1 MMKSS
6 NSATD
11 FKGFSAFYVV
21 YLALVAA
28 VAQVVVQIA
37 GRDHVIR
44 NWIVYAWIA
53 GLLVFV
59 PLLLY
64 AISIR
69 QGTLAK
75 WLRLIGFYVLTVETF
90 AIIGLLTLTF
100 FTAQFLLNLFV
111 EQSFYAEQ
119 IFLNVPILNVVFM
132 FVLALIVTGKL
143 QVKRRSVLL
152 IQNRGCNEIY
162 LFQNGIIRQIPDNLT
177 LKLLG
182 YSLSDVVQVSDAEFN
197 SYPQGA
203 AFESVTAAKV
213 VQVQEDPQ
221 SVWIILGDT
230 RRHIPDKYTLDSIVR
245 LGRQSVG
252 TVPQS
257 ELDAWKV
264 GDSLV
269 SLLAS

>member
-1 MMKSS
+1 MKSS

-11 FKGFSAFYVV
+11 FKSFFVFYGV
-21 YLALVAA
+21 YLGIVAA
-28 VAQVVVQIA
+28 TAQVVVAIA

-44 NWIVYAWIA
+44 NWVIYSWIA
-53 GLLVFV
+53 GLLIFV

-75 WLRLIGFYVLTVETF
+75 WLRLIGFYVLRVETF
-90 AIIGLLTLTF
+90 AIIGLLTLMF
-100 FTAQFLLNLFV
+100 FTGQFLGNLFV
-111 EQSFYAEQ
+111 EHIFYWDQ
-119 IFLNVPILNVVFM
+119 IVLNIPILNVVFM

-152 IQNRGCNEIY
+152 IQNRGHNEIY
-162 LFQNGIIRQIPDNLT
+162 LFQNGVIRQIPDNLT

-197 SYPQGA
+197 SYSQGA

-213 VQVQEDPQ
+213 VQVKEDPQ

-230 RRHIPDKYTLDSIVR
+230 RRYIPDKYTLDSIVR
-245 LGRQSVG
+245 LGGQSVE
-252 TVPQS
+252 TVPKS
-257 ELDAWKV
+257 ELDTWKV
-264 GDSLV
+264 GDPLV
-269 SLLAS
+269 SLLVS